1 MISMNIRRSFSTKLS
16 LWVLIM
22 AVPVFCGSVGL
33 LFYHSQGMIRGEAV
47 QRANVMLDVS
57 LQRINRYLITI
68 ETAANSYSWFIEK
81 NMQPDSL
88 MVISDRIVR
97 FNPYADG
104 CAISIEP
111 DVIPQ
116 YSRHFM
122 TYSIRE
128 KGDSITTTQ
137 DKDYNYFT
145 KEWYAAPRDKN
156 QSGWV
161 VYYDETNQ
169 LNLDQDGMIATYSRP
184 LYGEQHQFVGVV
196 STEMSLL
203 HISEILAG
211 EKPYPNSYFIL
222 LDEKGRYVAH
232 PDSTRLFNKTIFSVA
247 NLHKQKDLI
256 VLGHEMTKGNQ
267 GEMSVSINDVPSLV
281 CYKPVPGT
289 SWSLAIVCPDS
300 DILEDYNRFIFIVVT
315 LLVVALFCIAFYC
328 HKMMARS
335 LSPLRQLLRK
345 TQQIAK
351 GDLKVEIE
359 RIPRIDEMGCLQ
371 NSYVTML
378 ESLRQYM
385 GSVCDASKKAH
396 KYNEELEQATQLV
409 KQADRQKTS
418 FIQNMTHQVRTPLN
432 VIMGYAQILNSSS
445 TPIMP
450 CNCVSEEEIKS
461 LAATMEYNSK
471 LLTRLILM
479 LLDSSDPTF
488 SETAISR
495 HRDTVSA
502 NTAMME
508 MVDYVMQLYPDLH
521 VIRFE
526 TEVPDDLLITTNR
539 VFLQYSLAEVLLNAV
554 KYSDGQHIMTRI
566 TRSDNTIRFIIED
579 TGKGIAEADRERIFM
594 FFTKVDDFSEGL
606 GLGLP
611 LTRRHV
617 KNLGGKFWL
626 DTTYHAG
633 CRFIFEFPL

>member
-1 MISMNIRRSFSTKLS
+1 MIRMNIRRSFSTKLS
-16 LWVLIM
+16 LWILLM
-22 AVPVFCGSVGL
+22 AVPVFCASVGL
-33 LFYHSQGMIRGEAV
+33 LFYQSRRMIQREAV
-47 QRANVMLDVS
+47 ERANVMLDVS
-57 LQRINRYLITI
+57 LQRINRYLVSV
-68 ETAANSYSWFIEK
+68 ETASNTYSWLIQRS
-81 NMQPDSL
+81 MQPDSL
-88 MVISDRIVR
+88 MALTERIVR
-97 FNPYADG
+97 FNPYSDG
-104 CAISIEP
+104 CAISTEP
-111 DVIPQ
+111 GVIPQ
-116 YSRHFM
+116 YPQYFM
-122 TYSIRE
+122 AYSIRKE
-128 KGDSITTTQ
+128 GDSITTML
-137 DKDYNYFT
+137 KEDYNYF
-145 KEWYAAPRDKN
+145 KKKWYTVPREHH

-161 VYYDETNQ
+161 VYYDEANE
-169 LNLDQDGMIATYSRP
+169 LDLDMDGMIATYSKP
-184 LYGEQHQFVGVV
+184 LYDHHHQFVGVM

-203 HISEILAG
+203 HISDILAK

-222 LDEKGRYVAH
+222 LDEKGRYVGH
-232 PDSTRLFNKTIFSVA
+232 PDSTRLFNKTIFGVA
-247 NLHKQKDLI
+247 NLQKQKDLI

-267 GEMSVSINDVPSLV
+267 GEMSLTINDVPSLV

-300 DILEDYNRFIFIVVT
+300 DILKDYYRFTFIAVT
-315 LLVVALFCIAFYC
+315 LLIVALAFIAFYC
-328 HKMMARS
+328 YKMMARS
-335 LSPLRQLLRK
+335 LSPLRQLLCK
-345 TQQIAK
+345 TQEIAK

-359 RIPRIDEMGCLQ
+359 RISRIDEMGCLQ

-385 GSVCDASKKAH
+385 DSVRAASDKAH
-396 KYNEELEQATQLV
+396 KYNEELEKATLLV
-409 KQADRQKTS
+409 QEADRQKTS

-432 VIMGYAQILNSSS
+432 VIMGYAQILNSSRTS
-445 TPIMP
+445 ILP
-450 CNCVSEEEIKS
+450 CDCVSEEEIKS
-461 LAATMEYNSK
+461 LAATMEHNSK

-479 LLDSSDPTF
+479 LLDSSDATF

-495 HRDTVSA
+495 NRDTVPA
-502 NTAMME
+502 NTVMME

-526 TEVPDDLLITTNR
+526 TEVPDDMLITTNR
-539 VFLQYSLAEVLLNAV
+539 MFLQYSLAEVLLNAV

-566 TRSDNTIRFIIED
+566 TRTDTAIRFIIED
-579 TGKGIAEADRERIFM
+579 TGKGIAEADRERIFK

>member
-1 MISMNIRRSFSTKLS
+1 MIRMNIRRSFSTKLS
-16 LWVLIM
+16 LWILLM
-22 AVPVFCGSVGL
+22 AVPVFCASVGL
-33 LFYHSQGMIRGEAV
+33 LFYQSRRMIQREAV
-47 QRANVMLDVS
+47 ERANVMLDVS
-57 LQRINRYLITI
+57 LQRINRYLVSV
-68 ETAANSYSWFIEK
+68 ETASNTYSWLIQRS
-81 NMQPDSL
+81 MQPDSL
-88 MVISDRIVR
+88 MALTERIVR
-97 FNPYADG
+97 FNPYSDG
-104 CAISIEP
+104 CAISTEP
-111 DVIPQ
+111 GVIPQ
-116 YSRHFM
+116 YPQYFM
-122 TYSIRE
+122 AYSIRKE
-128 KGDSITTTQ
+128 GDSITTML
-137 DKDYNYFT
+137 KEDYNYF
-145 KEWYAAPRDKN
+145 KKKWYTVPREHH

-161 VYYDETNQ
+161 VYYDEANE
-169 LNLDQDGMIATYSRP
+169 LDLDMDGMIATYSKP
-184 LYGEQHQFVGVV
+184 LYDHHHQFVGVM

-203 HISEILAG
+203 HISDILAK

-222 LDEKGRYVAH
+222 LDEKGRYVGH
-232 PDSTRLFNKTIFSVA
+232 PDSTRLFNKTIFGVA
-247 NLHKQKDLI
+247 NLQKQKDLI

-267 GEMSVSINDVPSLV
+267 GEMSLTINDVPSLV

-300 DILEDYNRFIFIVVT
+300 DILKDYYRFTFIAVT
-315 LLVVALFCIAFYC
+315 LLIVALAFIAFYC
-328 HKMMARS
+328 YKMMARS
-335 LSPLRQLLRK
+335 LSPLRQLLCK
-345 TQQIAK
+345 TQEIAK

-359 RIPRIDEMGCLQ
+359 RISRIDEMGCLQ

-385 GSVCDASKKAH
+385 NSVRAASDKAH
-396 KYNEELEQATQLV
+396 KYNEELEKATLLV
-409 KQADRQKTS
+409 QEADRQKTS

-432 VIMGYAQILNSSS
+432 VIMGYAQILNSSRTS
-445 TPIMP
+445 ILP
-450 CNCVSEEEIKS
+450 CDCVSEEEIKS
-461 LAATMEYNSK
+461 LAATMEHNSK

-479 LLDSSDPTF
+479 LLDSSDATF

-495 HRDTVSA
+495 NRDTVPA
-502 NTAMME
+502 NTVMME

-526 TEVPDDLLITTNR
+526 TEVPDDMLITTNR
-539 VFLQYSLAEVLLNAV
+539 MFLQYSLAEVLLNAA

-566 TRSDNTIRFIIED
+566 TRTDAAIRFIIED
-579 TGKGIAEADRERIFM
+579 TGKGIAEADRERIFK

-626 DTTYHAG
+626 DTSYHDG